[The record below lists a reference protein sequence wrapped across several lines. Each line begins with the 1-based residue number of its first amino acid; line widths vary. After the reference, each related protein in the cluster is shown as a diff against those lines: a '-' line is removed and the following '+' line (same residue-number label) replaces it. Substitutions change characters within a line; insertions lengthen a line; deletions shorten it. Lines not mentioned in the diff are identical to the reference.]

1 MGPGVV
7 ASFRPQDV
15 VAEAKLAVT
24 SGRISISEGIVL
36 QEMDKP
42 NCKDVVTRQ
51 IKMITNSKGDASD
64 MHPALYAKVAAI
76 MKQK

>member
-1 MGPGVV
+1 M
-7 ASFRPQDV
+7 
-15 VAEAKLAVT
+15 
-24 SGRISISEGIVL
+24 L